1 MMPVSFRTALLAGIV
16 VGCSVLWPSPSEAA
30 EQLTTGDTARHQP
43 QPFWVHY
50 RAELALAAVILLG
63 QAVLIATLLIM
74 RDRRHRRMLDAELQR
89 AELAHAAR
97 LATAGELGASIAHE
111 ISQPLFAILVNA
123 EAGERLL
130 AAEQPPLEE
139 IRQLLGEIRRDNVRA
154 TEVIRKLRELLGK
167 HSIEM
172 QSLDVNDVVTGV
184 LSFIAVTIRH
194 RSVSILSELSARLPA
209 IYGDRVQLGQVL
221 MNLFMNAIDAVAEM
235 PPERRR
241 ITVSTVSTDEGSV
254 EVAVS
259 DNGPGIAQEHL
270 GQLFDPF
277 FSTKRE
283 GMGLGLSIAQSIVQA
298 HDGCLTAESSA
309 TGATFRFTIPAA
321 TPARAAL
328 CIPKPCDLAL
338 SPPRHPHHV

>member
-1 MMPVSFRTALLAGIV
+1 MMPATFRTTLLAVIA
-16 VGCSVLWPSPSEAA
+16 VGFAIFLPSPSEAA
-30 EQLTTGDTARHQP
+30 DAARP

-50 RAELALAAVILLG
+50 RTELALAAVV
-63 QAVLIATLLIM
+63 VLIQATLVATLLVM
-74 RDRRHRRMLDAELQR
+74 RDRRHKMMLKAELQR
-89 AELAHAAR
+89 VELAHASR
-97 LATAGELGASIAHE
+97 LATAGELSASIAHE

-123 EAGERLL
+123 KAGERLL
-130 AAEQPPLEE
+130 AREPPPLEE
-139 IRQLLGEIRRDNVRA
+139 IRQLLGEIRRDNERA

-167 HSIEM
+167 HRIEM
-172 QSLDVNDVVTGV
+172 QSLDVNDVVTSV

-194 RSVSILSELSARLPA
+194 RSVSILTELSARLPA

-221 MNLFMNAIDAVAEM
+221 MNLLMNAIDAMAEM

-241 ITVSTVSTDEGSV
+241 LTVSTASTDEGSV

-283 GMGLGLSIAQSIVQA
+283 GMGLGLSIAQSIVEA

-309 TGATFRFTIPAA
+309 NGATFRFTIPAA
-321 TPARAAL
+321 TPTR
-328 CIPKPCDLAL
+328 PRER
-338 SPPRHPHHV
+338 SPFVHTIEVPATEKHGATAPSA